1 MKNTENYKIVRT
13 TSWSAGPG
21 CHGTCG
27 VLAHV
32 RDGKLIKVEG
42 DPDHP
47 WNQGR
52 LCARCLAMT
61 QYVYHPDRLT
71 KPLKR
76 VGKRGEGKWQEIS
89 WDEAYDFIEEKM
101 NTIREKHGP
110 ESVVFAM
117 GTGRDIGPW
126 ISMLSYAYG
135 SPNVMFSMSGN
146 ACYSPRIAAVETVLG
161 DYCVPDCSQWL
172 PKRYDDPRY
181 KVPECIIIWGYNI
194 PNTCPDNIFGHWFID
209 LMKKGTKII
218 CIDPRLSWFASR
230 SKKWLRL
237 RCGTDG
243 ALAMGFLN
251 VLINE
256 NLFDRSFVEKWTNA
270 AHLIRIDTGKLLRA
284 NELVK
289 DESQKNFIAWDSKNN
304 TPVVWDSNEVK
315 YKNSN
320 VLPALDGRFEV
331 NLIEGNKVLCHTTW
345 NAFCDEVNQYP
356 LDRVEEITTVPAK
369 DIADAARFF
378 AQSKP
383 ASIQWGLPID
393 STPGITPTA
402 QAITA
407 LWCITGNLDVPG
419 GNIIARHAFGAVAY
433 ALPGA
438 EGVIKL
444 KSKEIDKKRIG
455 ADTYGPFNK
464 FIWRSQTDKVLNQI
478 YSDEPYPIKGMW
490 IQAANIIAGI
500 SFQPKKWREAFNK
513 LDFIAVVDTFM
524 TPTTQLA
531 DIVLPAASFL
541 EKESVRSWWIPLQ
554 TINKAITV
562 EDCKPDVEI
571 NFELAKRFDPD
582 FQWDTIHDLFDDI
595 IKPSGMT
602 FKELQEKVWA
612 FPPEGHP
619 SAPYYRH
626 EKGLLRK
633 DRKPGFNTP
642 SGMIELYSVLR
653 EEWGFEPIAHYEEPP
668 FTPISRPDLAKE
680 YPLILSTGRRSFAF
694 FNSEH
699 RMIPWLRQI
708 DPDPTVE
715 INPKTARSL
724 GISNGEWVWVE
735 NWLGKQKFKAKV
747 TPIVPP
753 EMVMAAHGWWFPEE
767 DGAEPSLFGVWKSN
781 INQLIPMG
789 CQGKDGLGAPL
800 KNLLCKVYK
809 TNGKE
814 ADHE

>member
-161 DYCVPDCSQWL
+161 DYCVPDASQWL

-237 RCGTDG
+237 RSGTDG
-243 ALAMGFLN
+243 ALAMGFLH
-251 VLINE
+251 VIINE

-289 DESQKNFIAWDSKNN
+289 DESQENFIAWDSKNN

-331 NLIEGNKVLCHTTW
+331 NHIEGNKVLCHTTW

-369 DIADAARFF
+369 DIAEAARFF

-393 STPGITPTA
+393 STPGVTPTA
-402 QAITA
+402 QAITV

-444 KSKEIDKKRIG
+444 KSEEIDKKRIG

-464 FIWRSQTDKVLNQI
+464 FISRSQTDKVLDQI

-513 LDFIAVVDTFM
+513 LDFIAAVDTFM

-562 EDCKPDVEI
+562 EDCKPDIEI

-612 FPPEGHP
+612 FPQEGHP
-619 SAPYYRH
+619 SAPYHRH

-653 EEWGFEPIAHYEEPP
+653 EEWELEPIAHYEEPP

-694 FNSEH
+694 FNAEH